1 MDIVGLLNKE
11 INLIKDQNLE
21 LNDRNINL
29 QKTI

>member
-11 INLIKDQNLE
+11 INLIKDQNFE
-21 LNDRNINL
+21 LNGRNINL